1 MVGAM
6 PISERK
12 LRELVDLTREML
24 DAARG
29 GDWQN
34 VGLLEEQRQAIMAV
48 KDLGPLAGGESLRV
62 RLQEM
67 IATNAE
73 ILRAA
78 VRAREQVR
86 CKLDEAA
93 KGSKAVSAYARNA
106 G

>member
-1 MVGAM
+1 M

-24 DAARG
+24 DASRG

-34 VGLLEEQRQAIMAV
+34 VGLLEEQRQSIMAAN
-48 KDLGPLAGGESLRV
+48 DRGPLADGESVRV

-67 IATNAE
+67 IAANAE

-78 VRAREQVR
+78 ILAREQVR
-86 CKLDEAA
+86 RELDDIA
-93 KGSKAVSAYARNA
+93 KGSKAVSAYARNV

>member
-1 MVGAM
+1 
-6 PISERK
+6 
-12 LRELVDLTREML
+12 ML
-24 DAARG
+24 EASRG

-48 KDLGPLAGGESLRV
+48 KDLGPLAGGESLRM

-67 IATNAE
+67 IAANAE

-78 VRAREQVR
+78 VVAREQVR
-86 CKLDEAA
+86 GELDDIA
-93 KGSKAVSAYARNA
+93 KGSKAVSAYARNV

>member
-1 MVGAM
+1 M

-24 DAARG
+24 EASRG

-48 KDLGPLAGGESLRV
+48 KDLGPLAGADSLRM

-67 IATNAE
+67 IAANAE

-78 VRAREQVR
+78 VVAREQVR
-86 CKLDEAA
+86 SELDDIA
-93 KGSKAVSAYARNA
+93 KGSKAVSAYARNV

>member
-1 MVGAM
+1 M

-24 DAARG
+24 EASRG

-48 KDLGPLAGGESLRV
+48 KDLGPLAGDESLRM

-67 IATNAE
+67 IAANAE

-78 VRAREQVR
+78 VVARDQVR
-86 CKLDEAA
+86 GELDDIA
-93 KGSKAVSAYARNA
+93 KGAKAVSAYARNV

>member
-1 MVGAM
+1 V

-24 DAARG
+24 EASRG

-48 KDLGPLAGGESLRV
+48 KDLGPLAGGESLRM

-67 IATNAE
+67 IAANAE

-78 VRAREQVR
+78 VVAREQVR
-86 CKLDEAA
+86 GELDDIA
-93 KGSKAVSAYARNA
+93 KGSKAVSAYARNV

>member
-1 MVGAM
+1 M

-24 DAARG
+24 DASRG

-34 VGLLEEQRQAIMAV
+34 VGLLEEQRQAILAANDRGPMAE
-48 KDLGPLAGGESLRV
+48 GEALRA

-67 IATNAE
+67 IAANAE

-78 VRAREQVR
+78 ILARENVR
-86 CKLDEAA
+86 RELDEVARGA
-93 KGSKAVSAYARNA
+93 RAMAAYATN

>member
-1 MVGAM
+1 M

-24 DAARG
+24 EASRG

-48 KDLGPLAGGESLRV
+48 KDLGPLAGGESLRM

-67 IATNAE
+67 IAANAE

-78 VRAREQVR
+78 VVARDQVR
-86 CKLDEAA
+86 GELDDIA
-93 KGSKAVSAYARNA
+93 KGAKAVSAYARNV

>member
-1 MVGAM
+1 M

-24 DAARG
+24 DASRG

-34 VGLLEEQRQAIMAV
+34 VGLLEEQRQAIMAAN
-48 KDLGPLAGGESLRV
+48 DRGPLADGESVRV

-67 IATNAE
+67 IAANAE

-78 VRAREQVR
+78 ILAREQVR
-86 CKLDEAA
+86 RELDDIA
-93 KGSKAVSAYARNA
+93 KGAKAVSAYARNV

>member
-1 MVGAM
+1 M

-34 VGLLEEQRQAIMAV
+34 VGLLEEQRQAIMAAR
-48 KDLGPLAGGESLRV
+48 DLGPLAGGESLRL

-67 IATNAE
+67 IAANAE

-78 VRAREQVR
+78 VLAREQVR
-86 CKLDEAA
+86 HELDEVA
-93 KGSKAVSAYARNA
+93 KGSKAVSAYARNV

>member
-1 MVGAM
+1 M

-24 DAARG
+24 DASRG

-34 VGLLEEQRQAIMAV
+34 VGLLEEQRQAIMAAN
-48 KDLGPLAGGESLRV
+48 DRGPLADGESVRV

-67 IATNAE
+67 IAANAE

-78 VRAREQVR
+78 ILAREQVR
-86 CKLDEAA
+86 RELDDIA
-93 KGSKAVSAYARNA
+93 KGARAVSACARNV

>member
-1 MVGAM
+1 MVKAM

-24 DAARG
+24 DASRG

-34 VGLLEEQRQAIMAV
+34 VGLLEEQRQAIMAAN
-48 KDLGPLAGGESLRV
+48 DRGPLADGESVRV

-67 IATNAE
+67 IAANAE

-78 VRAREQVR
+78 ILAREQVR
-86 CKLDEAA
+86 RELDDIA
-93 KGSKAVSAYARNA
+93 KGAKAVSAYARNV

>member
-1 MVGAM
+1 MVKAM

-24 DAARG
+24 DASRG

-34 VGLLEEQRQAIMAV
+34 VGLLEEQRQAIMAAN
-48 KDLGPLAGGESLRV
+48 DRGPLADGESVRV

-67 IATNAE
+67 IAANAE

-78 VRAREQVR
+78 ILAREQVR
-86 CKLDEAA
+86 RELDDIA
-93 KGSKAVSAYARNA
+93 KGARAVSAYARNV

>member
-1 MVGAM
+1 M

-24 DAARG
+24 EASRG

-48 KDLGPLAGGESLRV
+48 KDLGPLAGDESLRM

-67 IATNAE
+67 IAANAE

-78 VRAREQVR
+78 VIAREQVR
-86 CKLDEAA
+86 GELDDIA
-93 KGSKAVSAYARNA
+93 KGAKAVSAYARNV

>member
-1 MVGAM
+1 LGTAV

-24 DAARG
+24 DASRG

-34 VGLLEEQRQAIMAV
+34 VGLLEEQRQAIMAAN
-48 KDLGPLAGGESLRV
+48 DRGPLADGESVRV

-67 IATNAE
+67 IAANAE

-78 VRAREQVR
+78 ILAREQVR
-86 CKLDEAA
+86 CELDDIA
-93 KGSKAVSAYARNA
+93 KGAKAVSAYARNV

>member
-1 MVGAM
+1 M

-24 DAARG
+24 EASRG

-48 KDLGPLAGGESLRV
+48 KDLGPLAGDESLRM

-67 IATNAE
+67 IAANAE

-78 VRAREQVR
+78 VLAREQVR
-86 CKLDEAA
+86 GELDDIA
-93 KGSKAVSAYARNA
+93 KGSKAVSAYARNV

>member
-1 MVGAM
+1 M

-12 LRELVDLTREML
+12 LRELVELTREML
-24 DAARG
+24 QASRG

-34 VGLLEEQRQAIMAV
+34 VGLLEEQRQAIMAAN
-48 KDLGPLAGGESLRV
+48 DRGPLADGESVRV

-67 IATNAE
+67 IAANAE

-78 VRAREQVR
+78 ILAREQVR
-86 CKLDEAA
+86 RELDEVT
-93 KGSKAVSAYARNA
+93 KGSKAVSAYARNV

>member
-1 MVGAM
+1 M

-24 DAARG
+24 EASRG

-48 KDLGPLAGGESLRV
+48 KDLGPLAGGESLRM

-67 IATNAE
+67 IAANAE

-78 VRAREQVR
+78 VAAREQVR
-86 CKLDEAA
+86 GELDDIA
-93 KGSKAVSAYARNA
+93 KGAKAVSAYARNV

>member
-1 MVGAM
+1 M

-24 DAARG
+24 DASRG

-34 VGLLEEQRQAIMAV
+34 VGLLEEQRQAIMAAN
-48 KDLGPLAGGESLRV
+48 DRGPLADGESVRV

-67 IATNAE
+67 IAANAE

-78 VRAREQVR
+78 ILAREQVR
-86 CKLDEAA
+86 RELDDIA
-93 KGSKAVSAYARNA
+93 KGSKAVSAYARNV

>member
-1 MVGAM
+1 M

-24 DAARG
+24 EASRG

-48 KDLGPLAGGESLRV
+48 KDLGPLAGDESLRM

-67 IATNAE
+67 IAANAE

-78 VRAREQVR
+78 VVAREQVR
-86 CKLDEAA
+86 GELDDIA
-93 KGSKAVSAYARNA
+93 KGSKAVSAYARNV

>member
-1 MVGAM
+1 V

-24 DAARG
+24 EASHG

-48 KDLGPLAGGESLRV
+48 KDLGPLAGGESLRL

-67 IATNAE
+67 IAANAE
-73 ILRAA
+73 ILRA
-78 VRAREQVR
+78 VVFAREQVR
-86 CKLDEAA
+86 RELDDIA
-93 KGSKAVSAYARNA
+93 KGSKAVSAYARNV

>member
-1 MVGAM
+1 M

-12 LRELVDLTREML
+12 LRELVELTREML
-24 DAARG
+24 QASRG

-34 VGLLEEQRQAIMAV
+34 VGLLEEQRQAIMAAN
-48 KDLGPLAGGESLRV
+48 DRGPLADGESVRV

-67 IATNAE
+67 IAANAE

-78 VRAREQVR
+78 ILAREQVR
-86 CKLDEAA
+86 RELDDIARGA
-93 KGSKAVSAYARNA
+93 KAVSAYARNV

>member
-1 MVGAM
+1 M

-24 DAARG
+24 EASRG

-48 KDLGPLAGGESLRV
+48 KDLGPLAGGESLRM

-67 IATNAE
+67 IAANAE

-78 VRAREQVR
+78 VVAREQVR
-86 CKLDEAA
+86 GELDDIA
-93 KGSKAVSAYARNA
+93 KGAKAVSAYARNV

>member
-1 MVGAM
+1 M

-12 LRELVDLTREML
+12 LRELVELTREML
-24 DAARG
+24 QASRG

-34 VGLLEEQRQAIMAV
+34 VGLLEEQRQAIMAAN
-48 KDLGPLAGGESLRV
+48 DRGPLADSEGARV

-67 IATNAE
+67 IAANAE

-78 VRAREQVR
+78 ILAREQVR
-86 CKLDEAA
+86 RELDDIARGA
-93 KGSKAVSAYARNA
+93 KAVSAYARNV

>member
-1 MVGAM
+1 M

-24 DAARG
+24 DASRG

-34 VGLLEEQRQAIMAV
+34 VGLLEEQRQAIMAAN
-48 KDLGPLAGGESLRV
+48 DRGPLADGESVRV

-67 IATNAE
+67 IAANAE

-78 VRAREQVR
+78 ILAREQVR
-86 CKLDEAA
+86 RELDDIA
-93 KGSKAVSAYARNA
+93 KGARAVSAYARNV

>member
-1 MVGAM
+1 M

-24 DAARG
+24 EASRG

-48 KDLGPLAGGESLRV
+48 KDLGPLAGDESLRM

-67 IATNAE
+67 IAANAE

-78 VRAREQVR
+78 VVAREQVR
-86 CKLDEAA
+86 GELDDIA
-93 KGSKAVSAYARNA
+93 KGAKAVSAYARNV